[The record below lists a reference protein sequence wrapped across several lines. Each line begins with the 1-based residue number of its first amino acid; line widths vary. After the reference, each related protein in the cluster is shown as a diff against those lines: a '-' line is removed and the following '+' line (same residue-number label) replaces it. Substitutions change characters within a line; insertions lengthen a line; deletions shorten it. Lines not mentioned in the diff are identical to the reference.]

1 MFSILASLWR
11 WRRVVW
17 TLMRREFRAR
27 YAGSALGALWA
38 FVEPAVQFALYL
50 TVFSYFLGMKLEG
63 RPGVTTF
70 GLYLVTG
77 LVPFMAFQEALMRAT
92 GLAHSQ
98 ANLVRHVT
106 TPLEVMAAGAFGAI
120 LTRHAIA
127 LGLVVA
133 AAAALGHLAWVQLP
147 WLAVGV
153 LLLVVGSWGM
163 TLLLMTG
170 GAFLPDLVQVVGTG
184 TTVLFFLT
192 PVVYPESQIPRA
204 VAPWLA
210 LNPLV
215 GVLELFRAMITGTG
229 PSVFRLVVATLG
241 SGLAVVAGSEVFRR
255 RAGAIRDVV

>member
-1 MFSILASLWR
+1 
-11 WRRVVW
+11 
-17 TLMRREFRAR
+17 
-27 YAGSALGALWA
+27 
-38 FVEPAVQFALYL
+38 
-50 TVFSYFLGMKLEG
+50 
-63 RPGVTTF
+63 
-70 GLYLVTG
+70 
-77 LVPFMAFQEALMRAT
+77 
-92 GLAHSQ
+92 
-98 ANLVRHVT
+98 
-106 TPLEVMAAGAFGAI
+106 
-120 LTRHAIA
+120 
-127 LGLVVA
+127 
-133 AAAALGHLAWVQLP
+133 
-147 WLAVGV
+147 V